1 MIFNQTG
8 GGGSPE
14 LQAKTASASTSQQII
29 TPDTGFDGMSQ
40 VTITPALLETKSVT
54 PSTSQQVIMPG
65 SGYYGMRQVNVGEVR
80 LQALSK
86 AGSIFKDITFSPSSP
101 YIGYSSVTIMA
112 PSKACVPSVLNED
125 NVSRVVI
132 KNQRIAM
139 ALTDNALSS
148 TNYPKTIYGCTGLLL
163 FTLNDD
169 QDDLWT
175 FALSGGTYSSSGEFC
190 GWCNVIQEVSGDSA
204 WIATLRVR
212 IEYSVTAD
220 AIQITPLTRNLTAT
234 SWSSVLGLSDVTG
247 FTWHGF
253 TSINGTS
260 DFTFFWK

>member
-14 LQAKTASASTSQQII
+14 LQTKTVSPSTSQQLIV
-29 TPDTGFDGMSQ
+29 PDTGFDGLSQ
-40 VTITPALLETKSVT
+40 VTVTPALLETKSVT
-54 PSTSQQVIMPG
+54 PSTNQQVITPG
-65 SGYYGMRQVNVGEVR
+65 NGYYGMGQVTVSGAR
-80 LQALSK
+80 LQTLSR
-86 AGSIFKDITFSPSSP
+86 AGSIFENRTFSPSSP
-101 YIGYSSVTIMA
+101 YIGYSSVTIIA

-132 KNQRIAM
+132 NNQTIAM
-139 ALTDNALSS
+139 TLIDNALSS
-148 TNYPKTIYGCTGLLL
+148 TNYPQTIYGCTGTLL
-163 FTLNDD
+163 FTMNDD
-169 QDDLWT
+169 PDDLWS

-212 IEYSVTAD
+212 IEYRSTAD
-220 AIQITPLTRNLTAT
+220 SIRITPLTRNLTAT
-234 SWSSVLGLSDVTG
+234 SWPSVLGLSDVTG
-247 FTWHGF
+247 FTWDGF
-253 TSINGTS
+253 TSLNGTS